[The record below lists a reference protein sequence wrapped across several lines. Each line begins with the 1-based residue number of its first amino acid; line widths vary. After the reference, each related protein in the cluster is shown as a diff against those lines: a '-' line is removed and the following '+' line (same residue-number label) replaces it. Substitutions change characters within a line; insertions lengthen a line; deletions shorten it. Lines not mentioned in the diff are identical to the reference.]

1 MDASAKQICG
11 QLRGM
16 CLPGSIQHMG
26 IVSTLGTWPGGCRA
40 DGTVDRR
47 SPGRETTLQRGAVRY
62 KGKRLSSGLKS
73 GAAVLP
79 PPSCLYTRSGHRR
92 TRGRLVTAPRGEQPT
107 RVLTAGRVK
116 CTGFVGPKP
125 GT

>member
-79 PPSCLYTRSGHRR
+79 PPQLSLHEVRSQEDPRKAGHS
-92 TRGRLVTAPRGEQPT
+92 AMW
-107 RVLTAGRVK
+107 
-116 CTGFVGPKP
+116 
-125 GT
+125 